1 MDRINDYNEHYSWFS
16 KLPTESSSRTER
28 SMITPCATFTPFKR
42 CPEDEMFGSSDVT
55 APDSEVPVVSKRPN
69 ALAGI
74 VETKTPVIKSKHIP
88 APAKVLTS
96 DDFRLKGNL
105 KGMLNHTFTHSQQ
118 IFTIFSPSCKCKM
131 LCL

>member
-1 MDRINDYNEHYSWFS
+1 MCHDFQVSHPGKVVSDFNFCQLFS
-16 KLPTESSSRTER
+16 KAWIESMTTMNIITESSSRTER

-88 APAKVLTS
+88 HLRKSLLVTIS
-96 DDFRLKGNL
+96 DSKE
-105 KGMLNHTFTHSQQ
+105 T
-118 IFTIFSPSCKCKM
+118 
-131 LCL
+131 